1 MPLQTETLKK
11 SVGPTTSFAL
21 QEIFYSVPWRASG
34 VQAGSHKTKR
44 RGTGSDFASFVP
56 LLDHPDPKRLDV
68 RASLKTIPKQLMVR
82 TFYERSAIKVFVVN
96 DLSSSMRFVGKL
108 DKASLLQEIV
118 ATIAWSTVR
127 QGDAFGMF
135 SCHDDVLENC
145 LIAPCSRLSV
155 AQESQQCLSTFF
167 SQSELTSHSAL
178 AMPLVANKIGF
189 QKSLVFLISDFHWSE
204 ELLKQTLQ
212 ALSGHDVV
220 PIVLWDQAEFDDLP
234 EWGWAKVREMET
246 GLQRSLFMRPALHKS
261 IREYAQ
267 SRKNALR
274 QLSQQYCARAP
285 FFVQSYFDAVALT
298 HHLLG
303 A

>member
-1 MPLQTETLKK
+1 MQLQTEALKASETK
-11 SVGPTTSFAL
+11 TKSFAP
-21 QEIFYSVPWRASG
+21 QEIFYAVPWRARG

-56 LLDHPDPKRLDV
+56 LLEHPDPKRLDV

-82 TFYERSAIKVFVVN
+82 TFFERSAIKVFVVN
-96 DLSSSMRFVGKL
+96 DLSSSMRFVGKVN
-108 DKASLLQEIV
+108 KASLLQEIV

-127 QGDAFGMF
+127 QGDAFGMV
-135 SCHDDVLENC
+135 SCHDDVLDNC
-145 LIAPCSRLSV
+145 SIAPCSRLSV
-155 AQESQQCLSTFF
+155 AQESQQCLSTFL
-167 SQSELTSHSAL
+167 SQSELATHSAS
-178 AMPLVANKIGF
+178 AMPLVVNKMGV

-267 SRKNALR
+267 SRKNVLR
-274 QLSQQYCARAP
+274 QLCQQYGTRWP
-285 FFVQSYFDAVALT
+285 FFVHSHFDAVALT